1 MADIKDSVGEQG
13 TNKVHDI
20 ALVQAMLRLVK
31 DAKNQ
36 PYLGGNYD
44 GSYGK
49 VTKAAIISFQNDH
62 KLAAAKA
69 GPGQDTLGLV
79 SSGGPTILKLNAMLS
94 AENKEIRILP
104 DTRTVYWPGNEA
116 DAKESSKAILGNVEM
131 EVTFRTTVAKLV
143 DTMFQDH
150 KIVLSLTNSG
160 ARRTFQKQYE
170 LVTQPNPPTKAGP
183 GESNHNYGMAVDI
196 GFKGLKWMQGNGT
209 AKVDS
214 WWLNALEG
222 VSPAKAAEMWK
233 ARNVVAVDQ
242 LKLHPSA
249 LKGDLIHLQRFSDA
263 NVSMRRSLAGH
274 MNNVG
279 KMRWKHF
286 NNQYQTD
293 FGWKAD
299 FYSVGSATQI
309 WGKVATVSKDELAKA
324 LSNAK
329 VPQQPPAN
337 KDAKM
342 QPLKKAA
349 PILDP
354 GKAITATQITQKQID
369 EARRLLRVEMET
381 AEKEAFKWQAL
392 P

>member
-209 AKVDS
+209 AKVAECPRGRVSSEGGGDVEGAECGGSRSTQVAPQRAQGRLDS
-214 WWLNALEG
+214 
-222 VSPAKAAEMWK
+222 SAA
-233 ARNVVAVDQ
+233 
-242 LKLHPSA
+242 
-249 LKGDLIHLQRFSDA
+249 LQRRECEHAPVIGRAHEQRGEDA
-263 NVSMRRSLAGH
+263 V
-274 MNNVG
+274 
-279 KMRWKHF
+279 
-286 NNQYQTD
+286 
-293 FGWKAD
+293 
-299 FYSVGSATQI
+299 
-309 WGKVATVSKDELAKA
+309 EA
-324 LSNAK
+324 L
-329 VPQQPPAN
+329 Q
-337 KDAKM
+337 
-342 QPLKKAA
+342 
-349 PILDP
+349 
-354 GKAITATQITQKQID
+354 
-369 EARRLLRVEMET
+369 
-381 AEKEAFKWQAL
+381 
-392 P
+392 